1 MPDLNADAE
10 KEIAKLAARLG
21 LDADEKE
28 DLREAMRFAYAD
40 SERIVRGNHLL
51 AGSIGP
57 LFDAGWAKALEA
69 CGNAIKDRQK

>member
-10 KEIAKLAARLG
+10 KWLAEYRPG
-21 LDADEKE
+21 LRPA
-28 DLREAMRFAYAD
+28 LREAMRFAYAD

-69 CGNAIKDRQK
+69 CGNAILARASKPEV